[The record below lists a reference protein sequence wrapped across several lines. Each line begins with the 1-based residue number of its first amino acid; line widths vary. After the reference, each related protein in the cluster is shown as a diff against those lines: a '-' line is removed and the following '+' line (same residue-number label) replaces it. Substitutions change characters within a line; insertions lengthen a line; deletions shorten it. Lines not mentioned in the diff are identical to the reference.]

1 MNIFLKIYI
10 RRFLIFFL
18 IFTFSLTFF
27 IKVFAAVWSEPSQ
40 DPPGGNID
48 PPINQGTTP
57 QAKNGRL
64 TIGSDT
70 ASTND
75 YLTVFGSSKLDS
87 LNVSGNL
94 SVSRFSNLATTT
106 IMGLMG
112 VGIVNTEAKIKV
124 KIYDADDGPI
134 ISLQGRDDKYRGI
147 KIVTSSSNDLE
158 RWFIGANGFN
168 NFVIRIT
175 TSTPPSSA
183 WDPLTIDG
191 SGNIQLGKAGL
202 KNCSTTQAITTDS
215 SGNLNCGTI
224 SGSGGSSLWTLSGGN
239 IYRLSKVGVNT
250 SSPSSY
256 LHVKMTSNNVEGF
269 RITSYGNLGV
279 DEGYSPFAILGTDNT
294 TDLFRVRQTGKV
306 EIKNLNNCSS
316 IKTDGS
322 GVLSCGSSAV
332 ASKYVGVTGSTYN
345 GSNGGY
351 AAANGFCNTAHEG
364 SHVCTTNEMLN
375 TINMG
380 TATPTEPFLWIFN
393 GPPGYIARANDCDG
407 RTNNTASAYG
417 SVWQTSSTL
426 WASGRGM
433 VTPCNSNNKFACC
446 K

>member
-64 TIGSDT
+64 TIGSNT

-94 SVSRFSNLATTT
+94 SVSSFSNLATTT

-112 VGIVNTEAKIKV
+112 VGIKNTEAKIKV

-158 RWFIGANGFN
+158 RWFIGANGSN

-175 TSTPPSSA
+175 TSTLPSSA

-224 SGSGGSSLWTLSGGN
+224 SGSGGSSLWTELNSN
-239 IYRLSKVGVNT
+239 IYRLSKVGVGTITPT
-250 SSPSSY
+250 SD
-256 LHVKMTSNNVEGF
+256 LHVKMTSINVEGI
-269 RITSYGNLGV
+269 RITSYGSS
-279 DEGYSPFAILGTDNT
+279 GYSPFAILGDDNT

-306 EIKNLNNCSS
+306 EIKGLSNCSS
-316 IKTDGS
+316 IKTDGN
-322 GVLSCGSSAV
+322 GILSCGSSAV
-332 ASKYVGVTGSTYN
+332 YVGVTGSTYN

-351 AAANGFCNTAHEG
+351 TAANNLCSNTEGLSG

-375 TINMG
+375 TIIANG
-380 TATPTEPFLWIFN
+380 TMPPNGSILWIFN
-393 GPPGYIARANDCDG
+393 GPPGYTVEANDCNG
-407 RTNNTASAYG
+407 RTSISTSSYG
-417 SVWQTSSTL
+417 AVWQMSSTN
-426 WASGRGM
+426 GRGM
-433 VTPCNSNNKFACC
+433 ITKCDNANRFACC